1 LHRILLVE
9 DDTPVR
15 VIIEHVLL
23 GEGYE
28 VDTAGTAQAGAELLD
43 NGAYDMV
50 IADAKL
56 PDGTGIEVADR
67 AAERAIRTLVITG
80 YAFTLPRES
89 LLRHEML
96 LKPLRPR
103 ERSSSRWSKRSGR
116 MGAKSPNSVAGTAIA
131 ALTLLGLPAG
141 DLPSSSTVSFLS
153 LRPGAAIR
161 FSPGIG

>member
-28 VDTAGTAQAGAELLD
+28 VDTAGTAQAGGELLD
-43 NGAYDMV
+43 NGGYDMV

-56 PDGTGIEVADR
+56 PDGTGIEIADR
-67 AAERAIRTLVITG
+67 AAERAIRTLIITG

-103 ERSSSRWSKRSGR
+103 EIVVAVEQALHENGR
-116 MGAKSPNSVAGTAIA
+116 E
-131 ALTLLGLPAG
+131 
-141 DLPSSSTVSFLS
+141 
-153 LRPGAAIR
+153 IR
-161 FSPGIG
+161 K